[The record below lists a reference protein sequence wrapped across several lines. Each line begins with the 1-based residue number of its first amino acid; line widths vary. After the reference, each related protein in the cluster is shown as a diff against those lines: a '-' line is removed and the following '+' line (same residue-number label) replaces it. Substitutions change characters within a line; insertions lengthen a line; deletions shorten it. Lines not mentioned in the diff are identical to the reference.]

1 MINNVKK
8 ILRFIVLAINWAL
21 IGATLLAYLAPFVN
35 PQTSWLIAF
44 LGLSF
49 KAWVITL
56 IAFTIV
62 GFLLKTKMLV
72 KNLIVLA
79 IGIPFL
85 LRLVSIHAQPTE
97 IGNFKVVS
105 FNTYALG
112 QYEGL
117 NTSKS
122 IEAYL
127 TENTVDCAALIEYRF
142 KKGSI
147 SRKQYPNQ
155 VKIRSNPSSD
165 NGILLVSK
173 QPIIGSGSVPFTT
186 GSYNMAGFID
196 VDIDGK
202 TIRIYGIHLE
212 TTRIKPRDFQ
222 NLKRM
227 DFDSTYSENA
237 KNVAQRLKLSMEI
250 RASQVEDIKA
260 HMKDCNYPII
270 IMGDFNDTPQ
280 SFTYQ
285 QLNTGKT
292 DAFVVAGKGF
302 DATFLKPFPFL
313 RIDYILVDEDI
324 TPVHYS
330 STNSIYSDHKLI
342 FADLHIN

>member
-1 MINNVKK
+1 MKK
-8 ILRFIVLAINWAL
+8 VLRFIVTVLNWVV
-21 IGATLLAYLAPFVN
+21 IGAIVLAYLAPFIN

-49 KAWVITL
+49 KAWIVTL
-56 IAFTIV
+56 IVFTFL
-62 GFLLKTKMLV
+62 GFLLKTKVLG
-72 KNLIVLA
+72 KNAFIIA
-79 IGIPFL
+79 IGIPFI

-97 IGNFKVVS
+97 TGNFKVVS

-117 NTSKS
+117 NTSAEIQS
-122 IEAYL
+122 YL
-127 TENTVDCAALIEYRF
+127 TAKSVDCAALIEYRF
-142 KKGSI
+142 KKGNI
-147 SRKQYPNQ
+147 DKKHYPFQ
-155 VKIRSNPSSD
+155 VKIRTHPSSD

-173 QPIIGSGSVPFTT
+173 RRVVGSGSVPFTHGT
-186 GSYNMAGFID
+186 YNMAGYID
-196 VDIDGK
+196 VDFDGQI
-202 TIRIYGIHLE
+202 IRIYGIHLE
-212 TTRIKPRDFQ
+212 TTRVKPRDFH

-237 KNVAQRLKLSMEI
+237 KNVAQRLKMSMEI

-260 HMKDCNYPII
+260 HMKDCKHPII

-280 SFTYQ
+280 SYTYQ
-285 QLNTGKT
+285 QLKKDKR

-313 RIDYILVDEDI
+313 RIDYILADDAI

-330 STNSIYSDHKLI
+330 STDSIYSDHKLI
-342 FADLHIN
+342 FADLYIK